1 MLDRFTDRARRVMA
15 LAKQEALALSTTK
28 VGTEHLLLALA
39 KEEEG
44 IAAEALRALD
54 ISYDEILEE
63 LKDSATTVASA
74 SATVAP
80 AAPEAAAREGG
91 VSTVADEDAPAAGDA
106 TPEAAH
112 VAAEPGHDAPA
123 SDAAPTQGKQKLA
136 FTPRVISVMERAFR
150 LARENNQTY
159 VSTEHLLL
167 GILDESQSRGLDLLM
182 RLGVTA
188 ASVRQQVERLTA
200 KDNAGKRPMAGAG
213 AGRPGAGLPFFS
225 GMASTGKGDEET
237 SALKRYATN
246 LTEKA
251 RAGELDPVIGREH
264 EISRMMEILSRRTKN
279 NPLILGDPGVGKT
292 ALVEGLAQEIAAG
305 NVPENLI
312 NQNIWS
318 LDLPGLVAGA
328 KYRGEFEERL
338 KGVIQEATE
347 ADDAILFIDEMH
359 TLIGAGSAEG
369 SIDASSMLKP
379 VLARGAFQII
389 GATTAEEYRKYLTKD
404 PAFERRF
411 QSIDV
416 AEPSIDDT
424 VRILEALQPR
434 YEEHH
439 HVRYTRA
446 AVEAAVTLSARYIQD
461 RYLPDKAIDLMDEAG
476 ARARIAKNRAPESV
490 RAAEAHVAELA
501 AAAEEA
507 TDADD
512 MNRAAELKEQEK
524 AAEIALSEARAAWTA
539 EMDASPL
546 VIDVAEIADIVSAT
560 SGVPVSSLTED
571 ESRRL
576 LNCENVLKT
585 RIIGQDEA
593 VAAVAKAIRRSRS
606 PLKDPRRPGGS
617 FIFLGP
623 TGTGKT
629 ELAKT
634 LAEYLFGSKD
644 ALISFDMSEFSSEYE
659 VSKLIGSPP
668 GYVGHEEGGQL
679 TKAVRRHPY
688 SVVLFDEIEKAHPD
702 IFNILLQV
710 LDEGRLT
717 DGQGKTVDFRNTV
730 VIMTSNV
737 GAREIAQ
744 DSSVGFGTTGEAG
757 LTSAE
762 IKSRAMGELK
772 RLFRPEFLNRVD
784 DIVVFQKLTGD
795 SLTKIAELLVDD
807 LRQRLIANGM
817 NIRLTDA
824 AAAKIVAEGTDLT
837 NGARPLRRAI
847 QRLIEDP
854 LSEELLAGEWNAG
867 DTVLCDVVDGAFVF
881 SHGTGEIPAPRA
893 TGALGASFEPAPRS
907 GGGAP
912 ALTTGGAGGMAQT
925 GAGAR

>member
-1 MLDRFTDRARRVMA
+1 MLDRFTDRARKVMS
-15 LAKQEALALSTTK
+15 LAKQEAIDLKSTK

-39 KEEEG
+39 KEEDG

-54 ISYDEILEE
+54 ISYDDILEQ
-63 LKDSATTVASA
+63 LKEIRTTV
-74 SATVAP
+74 P
-80 AAPEAAAREGG
+80 AEDEPAEAA
-91 VSTVADEDAPAAGDA
+91 
-106 TPEAAH
+106 
-112 VAAEPGHDAPA
+112 
-123 SDAAPTQGKQKLA
+123 KLA
-136 FTPRVISVMERAFR
+136 FTPLVISVMERSFR

-167 GILDESQSRGLDLLM
+167 AIVSEGNGLAMDIFQ
-182 RLGVTA
+182 RLGVSG
-188 ASVRQQVERLTA
+188 ASVRASVERLTA
-200 KDNAGKRPMAGAG
+200 KDQGGKRPMAGAG

-225 GMASTGKGDEET
+225 GEAGIAGAKIAGGTLEQFAINLCRRAREGK
-237 SALKRYATN
+237 
-246 LTEKA
+246 
-251 RAGELDPVIGREH
+251 LDPVIGREK

-292 ALVEGLAQEIAAG
+292 ALVEGLAQEIVAG
-305 NVPENLI
+305 NVPENLL
-312 NQNIWS
+312 NMNIWA

-338 KGVIQEATE
+338 KNVIAECTE
-347 ADDAILFIDEMH
+347 SDNAILFIDEMH

-389 GATTAEEYRKYLTKD
+389 GATTAEEFRKYLTKD

-416 AEPSIDDT
+416 EEPSVEDT
-424 VRILEALQPR
+424 VTILKALVPR

-439 HVRYTRA
+439 HVRYTPA
-446 AVEAAVTLSARYIQD
+446 AIEAAASLSNRYIQD
-461 RYLPDKAIDLMDEAG
+461 RYLPDKAIDLIDEAG
-476 ARARIAKNRAPESV
+476 ARARIAANRAPQEV
-490 RAAEAHVAELA
+490 RDAEKRVTELSDAVEAASN
-501 AAAEEA
+501 
-507 TDADD
+507 DDD
-512 MNRAAELKEQEK
+512 MNRAAELKQDQQ
-524 AAEIALSEARAAWTA
+524 AAEIALGEARAAWNA
-539 EMDASPL
+539 QMDADPL
-546 VIDVAEIADIVSAT
+546 VIDTAQIADIVSIT
-560 SGVPVSSLTED
+560 SGVPVSSLTES

-576 LNCENVLKT
+576 LQCESVLKT

-593 VAAVAKAIRRSRS
+593 VSAVAKAIRRSRS

-644 ALISFDMSEFSSEYE
+644 ALISFDMSEFGSEFE

-668 GYVGHEEGGQL
+668 GYVGHDEGGQL

-688 SVVLFDEIEKAHPD
+688 SVVLFDEVEKAHPD

-710 LDEGRLT
+710 LEEGRLT
-717 DGQGKTVDFRNTV
+717 DGQGRTVDFRNTV

-744 DSSVGFGTTGEAG
+744 ESNVGFGTTGENG
-757 LTSAE
+757 LSSGE
-762 IKSRAMGELK
+762 IRSRAMGELK
-772 RLFRPEFLNRVD
+772 RLFRPEFLNRID
-784 DIVVFQKLTGD
+784 DIVVFQKLTGED
-795 SLTKIAELLVDD
+795 LKSIAQLLVDD

-817 NIRLTDA
+817 NIELTDA
-824 AAAKIVAEGTDLT
+824 AIDKIVAEGTDLT

-854 LSEELLAGEWNAG
+854 LSEELLAGEWGEG
-867 DTVLCDVVDGAFVF
+867 DTVLCDVADEKFVF

-893 TGALGASFEPAPRS
+893 LGALGSSAVAAPHTS
-907 GGGAP
+907 GAAP
-912 ALTTGGAGGMAQT
+912 STGVTAGPGGMMQT
-925 GAGAR
+925 GSGAH

>member
-1 MLDRFTDRARRVMA
+1 MLDRFTDRARKVMS
-15 LAKQEALALSTTK
+15 LAKQEAIDLKSTK

-54 ISYDEILEE
+54 ISYDDILEQ
-63 LKDSATTVASA
+63 LKEIRTTV
-74 SATVAP
+74 P
-80 AAPEAAAREGG
+80 AEDEPAEAA
-91 VSTVADEDAPAAGDA
+91 
-106 TPEAAH
+106 
-112 VAAEPGHDAPA
+112 
-123 SDAAPTQGKQKLA
+123 KLA
-136 FTPRVISVMERAFR
+136 FTPLVISVMERSFR

-167 GILDESQSRGLDLLM
+167 AIVSEGNGLAMDIFQ
-182 RLGVTA
+182 RLGVSG
-188 ASVRQQVERLTA
+188 ASVRASVERLTA
-200 KDNAGKRPMAGAG
+200 KDQGGKRPMAGAG

-225 GMASTGKGDEET
+225 GEAGIAGAKIAGGTLEQFAINLCRRAREGK
-237 SALKRYATN
+237 
-246 LTEKA
+246 
-251 RAGELDPVIGREH
+251 LDPVIGREK

-292 ALVEGLAQEIAAG
+292 ALVEGLAQEIVAG
-305 NVPENLI
+305 NVPENLL
-312 NQNIWS
+312 NMNIWA

-338 KGVIQEATE
+338 KNVIAECTE
-347 ADDAILFIDEMH
+347 SDNAILFIDEMH

-389 GATTAEEYRKYLTKD
+389 GATTAEEFRKYLTKD

-416 AEPSIDDT
+416 EEPSVEDT
-424 VRILEALQPR
+424 VTILKALVPR

-439 HVRYTRA
+439 HVRYTPA
-446 AVEAAVTLSARYIQD
+446 AIEAAASLSNRYIQD
-461 RYLPDKAIDLMDEAG
+461 RYLPDKAIDLIDEAG
-476 ARARIAKNRAPESV
+476 ARARIAANRAPQAV
-490 RAAEAHVAELA
+490 RDAEKRVAELSDAVEA
-501 AAAEEA
+501 ASN
-507 TDADD
+507 DDD
-512 MNRAAELKEQEK
+512 MNRAAELKQDQQ
-524 AAEIALSEARAAWTA
+524 AAEIALGEARAAWNA
-539 EMDASPL
+539 QMDADPL
-546 VIDVAEIADIVSAT
+546 VIDTAQIADIVSIT
-560 SGVPVSSLTED
+560 SGVPVSSLTES

-576 LNCENVLKT
+576 LQCESVLKT

-593 VAAVAKAIRRSRS
+593 VSAVAKAIRRSRS

-644 ALISFDMSEFSSEYE
+644 ALISFDMSEFGSEFE

-668 GYVGHEEGGQL
+668 GYVGHDEGGQL

-710 LDEGRLT
+710 LEEGRLT

-744 DSSVGFGTTGEAG
+744 ESNVGFGTTGENG
-757 LTSAE
+757 LSSGE
-762 IKSRAMGELK
+762 IRSRAMGELK
-772 RLFRPEFLNRVD
+772 RLFRPEFLNRID
-784 DIVVFQKLTGD
+784 DIVVFQKLTGED
-795 SLTKIAELLVDD
+795 LKSIAQLLVDD

-817 NIRLTDA
+817 NIELTDTA
-824 AAAKIVAEGTDLT
+824 IDKIVAEGTDLT

-854 LSEELLAGEWNAG
+854 LSEELLAGEWGEG
-867 DTVLCDVVDGAFVF
+867 DTVLCDVADGAFVF

-893 TGALGASFEPAPRS
+893 LGALGSSAVAAPHTS
-907 GGGAP
+907 GAAP
-912 ALTTGGAGGMAQT
+912 STGVAAGPGGMMQT
-925 GAGAR
+925 GSGAH

>member
-1 MLDRFTDRARRVMA
+1 MLDRFTDRARKVMS
-15 LAKQEALALSTTK
+15 LAKQEAIDLKSTK

-39 KEEEG
+39 KEEDG

-54 ISYDEILEE
+54 ISYDDILEQ
-63 LKDSATTVASA
+63 LKEIR
-74 SATVAP
+74 ATVP
-80 AAPEAAAREGG
+80 AEDEPAEAA
-91 VSTVADEDAPAAGDA
+91 
-106 TPEAAH
+106 
-112 VAAEPGHDAPA
+112 
-123 SDAAPTQGKQKLA
+123 KLA
-136 FTPRVISVMERAFR
+136 FTPLVISVMERSFR

-167 GILDESQSRGLDLLM
+167 AIVSEGNGLAMDIFQ
-182 RLGVTA
+182 RLGVSG
-188 ASVRQQVERLTA
+188 ASVRASVERLTA
-200 KDNAGKRPMAGAG
+200 KDQGGKRPMAGAG

-225 GMASTGKGDEET
+225 GEAGIAGAKIAGGTLEQFAINLCRRAREGK
-237 SALKRYATN
+237 
-246 LTEKA
+246 
-251 RAGELDPVIGREH
+251 LDPVIGREK

-292 ALVEGLAQEIAAG
+292 ALVEGLAQEIVAG
-305 NVPENLI
+305 NVPENLL
-312 NQNIWS
+312 NMNIWA

-338 KGVIQEATE
+338 KNVIAECTE
-347 ADDAILFIDEMH
+347 SDNAILFIDEMH

-389 GATTAEEYRKYLTKD
+389 GATTAEEFRKYLTKD

-416 AEPSIDDT
+416 EEPSVEDT
-424 VRILEALQPR
+424 VTILKALVPR

-439 HVRYTRA
+439 HVRYTPA
-446 AVEAAVTLSARYIQD
+446 AIEAAASLSNRYIQD
-461 RYLPDKAIDLMDEAG
+461 RYLPDKAIDLIDEAG
-476 ARARIAKNRAPESV
+476 ARARIAANRAPQEV
-490 RAAEAHVAELA
+490 RDAEKRVTELSDAVEAASN
-501 AAAEEA
+501 
-507 TDADD
+507 DDD
-512 MNRAAELKEQEK
+512 MNRAAELKQDQQ
-524 AAEIALSEARAAWTA
+524 AAEIALGEARAAWNA
-539 EMDASPL
+539 QMDADPL
-546 VIDVAEIADIVSAT
+546 VIDTAQIADIVSIT
-560 SGVPVSSLTED
+560 SGVPVSSLTES

-576 LNCENVLKT
+576 LQCESVLKT

-593 VAAVAKAIRRSRS
+593 VSAVAKAIRRSRS

-644 ALISFDMSEFSSEYE
+644 ALISFDMSEFGSEFE

-668 GYVGHEEGGQL
+668 GYVGHDEGGQL

-710 LDEGRLT
+710 LEEGRLT

-744 DSSVGFGTTGEAG
+744 ESNVGFGTTGENG
-757 LTSAE
+757 LSSGE
-762 IKSRAMGELK
+762 IRSRAMGELK
-772 RLFRPEFLNRVD
+772 RLFRPEFLNRID
-784 DIVVFQKLTGD
+784 DIVVFQKLTGED
-795 SLTKIAELLVDD
+795 LKSIAQLLVDD

-817 NIRLTDA
+817 NIELTDA
-824 AAAKIVAEGTDLT
+824 AIDKIVAEGTDLT

-854 LSEELLAGEWNAG
+854 LSEELLAGEWGEG
-867 DTVLCDVVDGAFVF
+867 DTVLCDVADGAFVF

-893 TGALGASFEPAPRS
+893 LGALGSSAVAAPHTS
-907 GGGAP
+907 GAAP
-912 ALTTGGAGGMAQT
+912 STGVAAGPGGMMQT
-925 GAGAR
+925 GSGAH

>member
-1 MLDRFTDRARRVMA
+1 MLDRFTDRARKVMS
-15 LAKQEALALSTTK
+15 LAKEEAKALHTTK

-39 KEEEG
+39 KETDG
-44 IAAEALRALD
+44 IAAEALRDLEITYDD
-54 ISYDEILEE
+54 ILSQLKEIC
-63 LKDSATTVASA
+63 D
-74 SATVAP
+74 
-80 AAPEAAAREGG
+80 AAPEDAD
-91 VSTVADEDAPAAGDA
+91 VSPDDD
-106 TPEAAH
+106 
-112 VAAEPGHDAPA
+112 
-123 SDAAPTQGKQKLA
+123 KLA
-136 FTPRVISVMERAFR
+136 FTPLVINVMEKSFR

-167 GILDESQSRGLDLLM
+167 AIVTEGNGMAMDILV
-182 RLGVTA
+182 RLGVSA
-188 ASVRQQVERLTA
+188 ASVRGAVEKLTS
-200 KDNAGKRPMAGAG
+200 KDQGKRPMAGAG
-213 AGRPGAGLPFFS
+213 SGRPGGGLPFFS
-225 GMASTGKGDEET
+225 GAASPGQAQGNGEGD
-237 SALKRYATN
+237 SVLKQFGTN
-246 LTEKA
+246 LTQKA
-251 RAGELDPVIGREH
+251 RDGELDPVIGRSK

-305 NVPENLI
+305 NVPENLM
-312 NQNIWS
+312 NMNIWT

-338 KGVIQEATE
+338 KGVIAEATA
-347 ADDAILFIDEMH
+347 ADDIILFIDEMH

-389 GATTAEEYRKYLTKD
+389 GATTAEEFRKYLSKD

-416 AEPSIDDT
+416 EEPSVEDT
-424 VRILEALQPR
+424 VRILTALAPR

-439 HVRYTRA
+439 HVRYTPA
-446 AVEAAVTLSARYIQD
+446 AIEAAASLSHRYIQD
-461 RYLPDKAIDLMDEAG
+461 RYLPDKAIDLIDEAG
-476 ARARIAKNRAPESV
+476 ARARIAHNLAPEPV
-490 RAAEAHVAELA
+490 RAAERKVAELK

-507 TDADD
+507 TSSDD
-512 MNRAAELKEQEK
+512 MNRAAELTEQAK
-524 AAEIALSEARAAWTA
+524 AAEIELGEARAAWTA

-546 VIDVAEIADIVSAT
+546 AIDVPQIADIVSVT

-576 LNCENVLKT
+576 LQCESVLKT

-593 VAAVAKAIRRSRS
+593 IEAVSKAIRRSRS

-644 ALISFDMSEFSSEYE
+644 ALISFDMSEFASQYE

-679 TKAVRRHPY
+679 TKAVRRNPY

-702 IFNILLQV
+702 IFNVLLQV

-730 VIMTSNV
+730 IIMTSNV

-744 DSSVGFGTTGEAG
+744 DASVGFGTTGEAG
-757 LTSAE
+757 LSGKE
-762 IKSRAMGELK
+762 IRSRAMGELK
-772 RLFRPEFLNRVD
+772 RLFRPEFLNRID
-784 DIVVFQKLTGD
+784 DIVVFQKLAGE

-807 LRQRLIANGM
+807 LRQRLISNGM

-824 AAAKIVAEGTDLT
+824 AVAKIVAEGTDLT

-854 LSEELLAGEWNAG
+854 LSEELLAGEWTAG
-867 DTVLCDVVDGAFVF
+867 DTVLCDVADDRFVF

-893 TGALGASFEPAPRS
+893 KGVLGANFEAAVPHAHGGASAAPRTGS
-907 GGGAP
+907 GGLAQ
-912 ALTTGGAGGMAQT
+912 LGAGSCG
-925 GAGAR
+925 R

>member
-1 MLDRFTDRARRVMA
+1 MLDRFTDRARKVMSMAKEEAIA
-15 LAKQEALALSTTK
+15 LGSTK

-39 KEEEG
+39 KEDTG
-44 IAAEALRALD
+44 IAGEALRELD
-54 ISYDEILEE
+54 ITHDDVLGEMKGAAASGGEAA
-63 LKDSATTVASA
+63 SAEA
-74 SATVAP
+74 SATP
-80 AAPEAAAREGG
+80 DDAASG
-91 VSTVADEDAPAAGDA
+91 DAPA
-106 TPEAAH
+106 
-112 VAAEPGHDAPA
+112 
-123 SDAAPTQGKQKLA
+123 DAASADDAASKPDTAKLA
-136 FTPRVISVMERAFR
+136 FTPAVIAVMEKSFR

-167 GILDESQSRGLDLLM
+167 AIVAEGDNRAMDILARM
-182 RLGVTA
+182 GVSG
-188 ASVRQQVERLTA
+188 ASIREAVEKLTA
-200 KDNAGKRPMAGAG
+200 KDQGRKRPMAGAG
-213 AGRPGAGLPFFS
+213 AGRPGSGLPFFGGATAQGS
-225 GMASTGKGDEET
+225 KEE
-237 SALKRYATN
+237 SSMLKQFGVN
-246 LTEKA
+246 LTEQA
-251 RAGELDPVIGREH
+251 RAGKLDPVIGREK
-264 EISRMMEILSRRTKN
+264 EVSRMMEILSRRTKN

-292 ALVEGLAQEIAAG
+292 AIVEGLAQRIAAG
-305 NVPENLI
+305 NVPENLM
-312 NQNIWS
+312 NQNVWA

-338 KGVIQEATE
+338 KGVIAEATE
-347 ADDAILFIDEMH
+347 ADDIILFIDEMH

-389 GATTAEEYRKYLTKD
+389 GATTAEEFRKYLAKD

-411 QSIDV
+411 QAIDV
-416 AEPSIDDT
+416 EEPSVEDT
-424 VRILEALQPR
+424 VKILNALLPR

-439 HVRYTRA
+439 HVRYTPA
-446 AVEAAVTLSARYIQD
+446 AVHAAASLSARYVQD
-461 RYLPDKAIDLMDEAG
+461 RFLPDKAIDLIDEAG
-476 ARARIAKNRAPESV
+476 ARARIAANHAPQEV
-490 RAAEAHVAELA
+490 RDAEARVAELTAEAEA
-501 AAAEEA
+501 AGA
-507 TDADD
+507 DDD
-512 MNRAAELKEQEK
+512 MNRAAELKQQAEEAEK
-524 AAEIALSEARAAWTA
+524 ELVAARDAWKA
-539 EMDASPL
+539 EMDEHPL
-546 VIDVAEIADIVSAT
+546 TIDVPQIADIVSVT

-576 LNCENVLKT
+576 LQCEDALRT
-585 RIIGQDEA
+585 RIIGQDDA

-644 ALISFDMSEFSSEYE
+644 ALISFDMSEYASQYE

-717 DGQGKTVDFRNTV
+717 DSQGKTVDFRNTV
-730 VIMTSNV
+730 IIMTSNV

-744 DSSVGFGTTGEAG
+744 DASVGFGTTGEAG
-757 LTSAE
+757 LTADE

-784 DIVVFQKLTGD
+784 DIVVFKKLSGE
-795 SLTKIAELLVDD
+795 SLTKIAELLVDV
-807 LRQRLIANGM
+807 LRQRLIANHM
-817 NIRLTDA
+817 NIKLTDA
-824 AAAKIVAEGTDLT
+824 AVEKIVSEGTDLT

-854 LSEELLAGEWNAG
+854 LSEELLAGEWTDG
-867 DTVLCDVVDGAFVF
+867 DTVLCDVADGKFVF
-881 SHGTGEIPAPRA
+881 SHGTGDIPAPRP
-893 TGALGASFEPAPRS
+893 TGALGGSFEAPAPRS
-907 GGGAP
+907 GNAAP
-912 ALTTGGAGGMAQT
+912 RLAGAGSDVQV
-925 GAGAR
+925 GAGAQ

>member
-1 MLDRFTDRARRVMA
+1 MLDRFTDRARKVMS
-15 LAKQEALALSTTK
+15 LAKQEAIDLKSTK

-39 KEEEG
+39 KEEDG
-44 IAAEALRALD
+44 IAAEALHALD
-54 ISYDEILEE
+54 ISYDDILEQ
-63 LKDSATTVASA
+63 LKEIRTTV
-74 SATVAP
+74 P
-80 AAPEAAAREGG
+80 AEDEPAEAA
-91 VSTVADEDAPAAGDA
+91 
-106 TPEAAH
+106 
-112 VAAEPGHDAPA
+112 
-123 SDAAPTQGKQKLA
+123 KLA
-136 FTPRVISVMERAFR
+136 FTPLVISVMERSFR

-167 GILDESQSRGLDLLM
+167 AIVSEGNGLAMDIFQ
-182 RLGVTA
+182 RLGVSG
-188 ASVRQQVERLTA
+188 ASVRASVERLTA
-200 KDNAGKRPMAGAG
+200 KDQGGKRPMAGAG

-225 GMASTGKGDEET
+225 GEAGIAGAKIAGGTLEQFAINLCRRAREGK
-237 SALKRYATN
+237 
-246 LTEKA
+246 
-251 RAGELDPVIGREH
+251 LDPVIGREK

-292 ALVEGLAQEIAAG
+292 ALVEGLAQEIVAG
-305 NVPENLI
+305 NVPENLL
-312 NQNIWS
+312 NMNIWA

-338 KGVIQEATE
+338 KNVIAECTE
-347 ADDAILFIDEMH
+347 SDNAILFIDEMH

-389 GATTAEEYRKYLTKD
+389 GATTAEEFRKYLTKD

-416 AEPSIDDT
+416 EEPSVEDT
-424 VRILEALQPR
+424 VTILKALVPR

-439 HVRYTRA
+439 HVRYTPA
-446 AVEAAVTLSARYIQD
+446 AIEAAASLSNRYIQD
-461 RYLPDKAIDLMDEAG
+461 RYLPDKAIDLIDEAG
-476 ARARIAKNRAPESV
+476 ARARIAANRAPQEV
-490 RAAEAHVAELA
+490 RDAEKRVTELSDAVEAASN
-501 AAAEEA
+501 
-507 TDADD
+507 DDD
-512 MNRAAELKEQEK
+512 MNRAAELKQDQQ
-524 AAEIALSEARAAWTA
+524 AAEIALGEARAAWNA
-539 EMDASPL
+539 QMDADPL
-546 VIDVAEIADIVSAT
+546 VIDTAQIADIVSIT
-560 SGVPVSSLTED
+560 SGVPVSSLTES

-576 LNCENVLKT
+576 LQCESVLKT

-593 VAAVAKAIRRSRS
+593 VSAVAKAIRRSRS

-644 ALISFDMSEFSSEYE
+644 ALISFDMSEFGSEFE

-668 GYVGHEEGGQL
+668 GYVGHDEGGQL

-710 LDEGRLT
+710 LEEGRLT

-744 DSSVGFGTTGEAG
+744 ESNVGFGTTGENG
-757 LTSAE
+757 LSSGE
-762 IKSRAMGELK
+762 IRSRAMGELK
-772 RLFRPEFLNRVD
+772 RLFRPEFLNRID
-784 DIVVFQKLTGD
+784 DIVVFQKLTGED
-795 SLTKIAELLVDD
+795 LKSIAQLLVDD

-817 NIRLTDA
+817 NIELTDA
-824 AAAKIVAEGTDLT
+824 AIDKIVAEGTDLT

-854 LSEELLAGEWNAG
+854 LSEELLAGEWGEG
-867 DTVLCDVVDGAFVF
+867 DTVLCDVADGAFVF

-893 TGALGASFEPAPRS
+893 LGALGSSAVAAPHASGAAPS
-907 GGGAP
+907 
-912 ALTTGGAGGMAQT
+912 TGVTAGPGGMMQT
-925 GAGAR
+925 GSGAH

>member
-1 MLDRFTDRARRVMA
+1 MLDRFTDRARKVMS
-15 LAKQEALALSTTK
+15 LAKQEAIDLKSTK

-39 KEEEG
+39 KEEDG

-54 ISYDEILEE
+54 ISYDDILEQ
-63 LKDSATTVASA
+63 LKEIRTTI
-74 SATVAP
+74 P
-80 AAPEAAAREGG
+80 AEDEPAEAA
-91 VSTVADEDAPAAGDA
+91 
-106 TPEAAH
+106 
-112 VAAEPGHDAPA
+112 
-123 SDAAPTQGKQKLA
+123 KLA
-136 FTPRVISVMERAFR
+136 FTPLVISVMERSFR

-167 GILDESQSRGLDLLM
+167 AIVSEGNGLAMDIFQ
-182 RLGVTA
+182 RLGVSG
-188 ASVRQQVERLTA
+188 ASVRASVERLTA
-200 KDNAGKRPMAGAG
+200 KDQGGKRPMAGAG

-225 GMASTGKGDEET
+225 GEAGIAGAKIAGGTLEQFAINLCRRAREGK
-237 SALKRYATN
+237 
-246 LTEKA
+246 
-251 RAGELDPVIGREH
+251 LDPVIGREK

-292 ALVEGLAQEIAAG
+292 ALVEGLAQEIVAG
-305 NVPENLI
+305 NVPENLL
-312 NQNIWS
+312 NMNIWA

-338 KGVIQEATE
+338 KNVIAECTE
-347 ADDAILFIDEMH
+347 SDNAILFIDEMH

-389 GATTAEEYRKYLTKD
+389 GATTAEEFRKYLTKD

-416 AEPSIDDT
+416 EEPSVEDT
-424 VRILEALQPR
+424 VTILKALVPR

-439 HVRYTRA
+439 HVRYTPA
-446 AVEAAVTLSARYIQD
+446 AIEAAASLSNRYIQD
-461 RYLPDKAIDLMDEAG
+461 RYLPDKAIDLIDEAG
-476 ARARIAKNRAPESV
+476 ARARIAANRAPQEV
-490 RAAEAHVAELA
+490 RDAEKRVTELSDAVEAASN
-501 AAAEEA
+501 
-507 TDADD
+507 DDD
-512 MNRAAELKEQEK
+512 MNRAAELKQDQQ
-524 AAEIALSEARAAWTA
+524 AAEIALGEARAAWNA
-539 EMDASPL
+539 QMDADPL
-546 VIDVAEIADIVSAT
+546 VIDTAQIADIVSIT
-560 SGVPVSSLTED
+560 SGVPVSSLTES

-576 LNCENVLKT
+576 LQCESVLKT

-593 VAAVAKAIRRSRS
+593 VSAVAKAIRRSRS

-644 ALISFDMSEFSSEYE
+644 ALISFDMSEFGSEFE

-668 GYVGHEEGGQL
+668 GYVGHDEGGQL

-688 SVVLFDEIEKAHPD
+688 SVVLFDEVEKAHPD

-710 LDEGRLT
+710 LEEGRLT

-744 DSSVGFGTTGEAG
+744 ESNVGFGTTGENG
-757 LTSAE
+757 LSSGE
-762 IKSRAMGELK
+762 IRSRAMGELK
-772 RLFRPEFLNRVD
+772 RLFRPEFLNRID
-784 DIVVFQKLTGD
+784 DIVVFQKLTGED
-795 SLTKIAELLVDD
+795 LKSIAQLLVDD

-817 NIRLTDA
+817 NIELTDA
-824 AAAKIVAEGTDLT
+824 AIDKIVAEGTDLT

-854 LSEELLAGEWNAG
+854 LSEELLAGEWGEG
-867 DTVLCDVVDGAFVF
+867 DTVLCDVADEKFVF

-893 TGALGASFEPAPRS
+893 LGALGSSAVAAPHTS
-907 GGGAP
+907 GAAP
-912 ALTTGGAGGMAQT
+912 STGVTAGPGGMMQT
-925 GAGAR
+925 GSGAH

>member
-1 MLDRFTDRARRVMA
+1 MLDRFTDRARKVMS
-15 LAKQEALALSTTK
+15 LAKQEAIDLKSTK

-39 KEEEG
+39 KEEDG

-54 ISYDEILEE
+54 ISYDDILEQ
-63 LKDSATTVASA
+63 LKEIRTTV
-74 SATVAP
+74 P
-80 AAPEAAAREGG
+80 AEDEPAEAA
-91 VSTVADEDAPAAGDA
+91 
-106 TPEAAH
+106 
-112 VAAEPGHDAPA
+112 
-123 SDAAPTQGKQKLA
+123 KLA
-136 FTPRVISVMERAFR
+136 FTPLVISVMERSFR

-167 GILDESQSRGLDLLM
+167 AIVSEGNGLAMDIFQ
-182 RLGVTA
+182 RLGVSG
-188 ASVRQQVERLTA
+188 ASVRASVERLTA
-200 KDNAGKRPMAGAG
+200 KDQGGKRPMAGAG

-225 GMASTGKGDEET
+225 GEAGIAGAKIAGGTLEQFAINLCRRAREGK
-237 SALKRYATN
+237 
-246 LTEKA
+246 
-251 RAGELDPVIGREH
+251 LDPVIGREK

-292 ALVEGLAQEIAAG
+292 ALVEGLAQEIVAG
-305 NVPENLI
+305 NVPENLL
-312 NQNIWS
+312 NMNIWA

-328 KYRGEFEERL
+328 KYRGEFEGRL
-338 KGVIQEATE
+338 KNVIAECTE
-347 ADDAILFIDEMH
+347 SDNAILFIDEMH

-389 GATTAEEYRKYLTKD
+389 GATTAEEFRKYLTKD

-416 AEPSIDDT
+416 EEPSVEDT
-424 VRILEALQPR
+424 VTILKALVPR

-439 HVRYTRA
+439 HVRYTPA
-446 AVEAAVTLSARYIQD
+446 AIEAAASLSNRYIQD
-461 RYLPDKAIDLMDEAG
+461 RYLPDKAIDLIDEAG
-476 ARARIAKNRAPESV
+476 ARARIAANRAPQEV
-490 RAAEAHVAELA
+490 RDAEKRVTELSDAVEAASN
-501 AAAEEA
+501 
-507 TDADD
+507 DDD
-512 MNRAAELKEQEK
+512 MNRAAELKQDQQ
-524 AAEIALSEARAAWTA
+524 AAEIALGEARAAWNA
-539 EMDASPL
+539 QMDADPL
-546 VIDVAEIADIVSAT
+546 VIDTAQIADIVSIT
-560 SGVPVSSLTED
+560 SGVPVSSLTES

-576 LNCENVLKT
+576 LQCESVLKT

-593 VAAVAKAIRRSRS
+593 VSAVAKAIRRSRS

-644 ALISFDMSEFSSEYE
+644 ALISFDMSEFGSEFE

-668 GYVGHEEGGQL
+668 GYVGHDEGGQL

-710 LDEGRLT
+710 LEEGRLT

-744 DSSVGFGTTGEAG
+744 ESNVGFGTTGENG
-757 LTSAE
+757 LSSGE
-762 IKSRAMGELK
+762 IRSRAMGELK
-772 RLFRPEFLNRVD
+772 RLFRPEFLNRID
-784 DIVVFQKLTGD
+784 DIVVFQKLTGED
-795 SLTKIAELLVDD
+795 LKSIAQLLVDD

-817 NIRLTDA
+817 NIELTDA
-824 AAAKIVAEGTDLT
+824 AIDKIVAEGTDLT

-854 LSEELLAGEWNAG
+854 LSEELLAGEWGEG
-867 DTVLCDVVDGAFVF
+867 DTVLCDVADEKFVF

-893 TGALGASFEPAPRS
+893 LGALGSSAVAAPHASGAAPS
-907 GGGAP
+907 
-912 ALTTGGAGGMAQT
+912 TGVTAGPGGMMQT
-925 GAGAR
+925 GSGVH

>member
-1 MLDRFTDRARRVMA
+1 MLDRFTDRARKVMS
-15 LAKQEALALSTTK
+15 LAKQEAIDLKSTK

-39 KEEEG
+39 KEEDG

-54 ISYDEILEE
+54 ISYDDILEQ
-63 LKDSATTVASA
+63 LKEIRTTV
-74 SATVAP
+74 P
-80 AAPEAAAREGG
+80 AEDEPAEAA
-91 VSTVADEDAPAAGDA
+91 
-106 TPEAAH
+106 
-112 VAAEPGHDAPA
+112 
-123 SDAAPTQGKQKLA
+123 KLA
-136 FTPRVISVMERAFR
+136 FTPLVISVMERSFR

-167 GILDESQSRGLDLLM
+167 AIVSEGNGLAMDIFQ
-182 RLGVTA
+182 RLGVSG
-188 ASVRQQVERLTA
+188 ASVRASVERLTA
-200 KDNAGKRPMAGAG
+200 KDQGGKRPMAGAG

-225 GMASTGKGDEET
+225 GEAGIAGAKIAGGTLEQFAINLCRRAREGK
-237 SALKRYATN
+237 
-246 LTEKA
+246 
-251 RAGELDPVIGREH
+251 LDPVIGREK

-292 ALVEGLAQEIAAG
+292 ALVEGLAQEIVAG
-305 NVPENLI
+305 NVPENLL
-312 NQNIWS
+312 NMNIWA

-338 KGVIQEATE
+338 KNVIAECTE
-347 ADDAILFIDEMH
+347 SDNAILFIDEMH

-389 GATTAEEYRKYLTKD
+389 GATTAEEFRKYLTKD

-416 AEPSIDDT
+416 EEPSVEDT
-424 VRILEALQPR
+424 VTILKALVPR

-439 HVRYTRA
+439 HVRYTPA
-446 AVEAAVTLSARYIQD
+446 AIEAAASLSNRYIQD
-461 RYLPDKAIDLMDEAG
+461 RYLPDKAIDLIDEAG
-476 ARARIAKNRAPESV
+476 ARARIAANRAPQEV
-490 RAAEAHVAELA
+490 RDAEKRVTELSDAVEVASN
-501 AAAEEA
+501 
-507 TDADD
+507 DDD
-512 MNRAAELKEQEK
+512 MNRAAELKQDQQ
-524 AAEIALSEARAAWTA
+524 AAEIALGEARAAWNA
-539 EMDASPL
+539 QMDADPL
-546 VIDVAEIADIVSAT
+546 VIDTAQIADIVSIT
-560 SGVPVSSLTED
+560 SGVPVSSLTES

-576 LNCENVLKT
+576 LQCESVLKT

-593 VAAVAKAIRRSRS
+593 VSAVAKAIRRSRS

-644 ALISFDMSEFSSEYE
+644 ALISFDMSEFGSEFE

-668 GYVGHEEGGQL
+668 GYVGHDEGGQL

-688 SVVLFDEIEKAHPD
+688 SVVLFDEVEKAHPD

-710 LDEGRLT
+710 LEEGRLT

-744 DSSVGFGTTGEAG
+744 ESNVGFGTTGENG
-757 LTSAE
+757 LSSGE
-762 IKSRAMGELK
+762 IRSRAMGELK
-772 RLFRPEFLNRVD
+772 RLFRPEFLNRID
-784 DIVVFQKLTGD
+784 DIVVFQKLTGED
-795 SLTKIAELLVDD
+795 LKSIAQLLVDD

-817 NIRLTDA
+817 NIELTDA
-824 AAAKIVAEGTDLT
+824 AIDKIVAEGTDLT

-854 LSEELLAGEWNAG
+854 LSEELLAGEWGEG
-867 DTVLCDVVDGAFVF
+867 DTVLCDVADEKFVF

-893 TGALGASFEPAPRS
+893 LGALGSSAVAAPHTS
-907 GGGAP
+907 GAAP
-912 ALTTGGAGGMAQT
+912 STGVTAGPGGMMQT
-925 GAGAR
+925 GSGAH